1 MIPRT
6 LHEIYPGVW
15 EGSPK
20 YSFCTPLKSE
30 VWYHSGG
37 FGASWD
43 WDDSCPVE
51 IKQYFKTQYL
61 TATPQYMCDITLSS
75 IVNTQ
80 NLLTASGID
89 YDMSFIYNIN
99 RDYRTVENG
108 RLENVL
114 GRLVSDSPYYD
125 LVNWDKININN
136 TAYEWAVQDP
146 FRLESDTF
154 HPTRNAMREW
164 IDLTFGIDIS
174 A

>member
-1 MIPRT
+1 
-6 LHEIYPGVW
+6 
-15 EGSPK
+15 
-20 YSFCTPLKSE
+20 
-30 VWYHSGG
+30 
-37 FGASWD
+37 
-43 WDDSCPVE
+43 
-51 IKQYFKTQYL
+51 
-61 TATPQYMCDITLSS
+61 
-75 IVNTQ
+75 
-80 NLLTASGID
+80 
-89 YDMSFIYNIN
+89 MSFIYNIN